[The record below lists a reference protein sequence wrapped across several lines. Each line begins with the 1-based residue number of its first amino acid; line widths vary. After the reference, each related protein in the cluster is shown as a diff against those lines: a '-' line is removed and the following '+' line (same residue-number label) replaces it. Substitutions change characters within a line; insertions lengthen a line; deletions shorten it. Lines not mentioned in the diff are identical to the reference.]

1 MLNNYQK
8 QFNMVNEKLG
18 ENQVAN
24 LEGQEMGNGRLNH
37 DMIEKISL
45 QLWNQIS
52 EENNGADLKD
62 WQMWR

>member
-1 MLNNYQK
+1 
-8 QFNMVNEKLG
+8 MVNEKLG

-52 EENNGADLKD
+52 EENNGTDLKD